1 MVSIH
6 KVPVIVHLII
16 RVISSTFRFK
26 REDNKEIFT
35 LFSSF
40 AGKLTSKH
48 RTSIAQE
55 HRQTQIIRF
64 ILSRKGDI
72 LHSES
77 TNDKTPEGPEIVFI
91 YPIASESK

>member
-6 KVPVIVHLII
+6 RVSVIAYLII
-16 RVISSTFRFK
+16 RVIYFTFRFK
-26 REDNKEIFT
+26 CEDNKEIFT

>member
-1 MVSIH
+1 MDEIDFQKKINNKKS
-6 KVPVIVHLII
+6 
-16 RVISSTFRFK
+16 
-26 REDNKEIFT
+26 EDDKEIFT

-40 AGKLTSKH
+40 AGKLTSKQ

-55 HRQTQIIRF
+55 HRQTRIIRF
-64 ILSRKGDI
+64 ILSRKGDM

-77 TNDKTPEGPEIVFI
+77 TNDKTPEGQEIVFI

>member
-6 KVPVIVHLII
+6 IVPVIVCLII
-16 RVISSTFRFK
+16 KVISSTFRFK
-26 REDNKEIFT
+26 SEDNKEIFT

>member
-6 KVPVIVHLII
+6 IVPVIVCLII
-16 RVISSTFRFK
+16 KVISSTFRFK

>member
-6 KVPVIVHLII
+6 RAFIVIYLII
-16 RVISSTFRFK
+16 RALYVAFRFK
-26 REDNKEIFT
+26 REDDTEIFT
-35 LFSSF
+35 LFSFF
-40 AGKLTSKH
+40 AGKLTSKQ

-55 HRQTQIIRF
+55 HRQTRIIRF
-64 ILSRKGDI
+64 ILSRKGDM

>member
-6 KVPVIVHLII
+6 IVPVIVCLII
-16 RVISSTFRFK
+16 KVIFSTFRFK

>member
-6 KVPVIVHLII
+6 IVPIVVYLTI
-16 RVISSTFRFK
+16 RVLCFIFRFK
-26 REDNKEIFT
+26 SEDNKEIFT

>member
-6 KVPVIVHLII
+6 KVPVIVYLII
-16 RVISSTFRFK
+16 RAISSIFRFK
-26 REDNKEIFT
+26 SEDNKEIFT

>member
-6 KVPVIVHLII
+6 RAPIAVILII
-16 RVISSTFRFK
+16 SAVCFIFRFK
-26 REDNKEIFT
+26 SEDNKEIFT

>member
-1 MVSIH
+1 MVSFH
-6 KVPVIVHLII
+6 NVPVFSCLII
-16 RVISSTFRFK
+16 KRIYSIFRFK
-26 REDNKEIFT
+26 SEDNKEIFT

>member
-6 KVPVIVHLII
+6 RVSVIAYLII
-16 RVISSTFRFK
+16 RVIYFTFRFK
-26 REDNKEIFT
+26 SEDDTEIFT
-35 LFSSF
+35 LFSFF
-40 AGKLTSKH
+40 AGKLTSKQ

-55 HRQTQIIRF
+55 HRQTRIIRF
-64 ILSRKGDI
+64 ILSRKGDM

>member
-6 KVPVIVHLII
+6 RILIVLYMTI
-16 RVISSTFRFK
+16 RVLCFVFRFK
-26 REDNKEIFT
+26 SEDDTEIFT
-35 LFSSF
+35 LFSFF
-40 AGKLTSKH
+40 AGKLTSKQ

-55 HRQTQIIRF
+55 HRQTRIIRF
-64 ILSRKGDI
+64 ILSRKGDM